1 MDINAA
7 VSAAIA
13 GATAECGERHAAT
26 SGHATAALEQD
37 KAKLGGVIEP
47 LKALIGQLEEEK
59 AELEGENEV
68 LQEEAA
74 KLAELEEAVAQIM
87 EAGDPT
93 ELKSQ
98 VESLQAEKY
107 ALTDTVERQQAMLDE
122 RDGADKAD

>member
-1 MDINAA
+1 M
-7 VSAAIA
+7 
-13 GATAECGERHAAT
+13 
-26 SGHATAALEQD
+26 EQD